1 LAGDEMKVLFCSS
14 EVFPFAK
21 TGGLADVSG
30 TLPQALEKQGCL
42 IKVALPK
49 YRCIKENVNLGQQT
63 SGNRNMAKMGQD
75 IDVYFVEND
84 HYFGREQLYG
94 TKTGDY
100 PDNLE
105 RFAFFCKQTLLLL
118 KEKGFS
124 PQIIHC
130 NDWQTALIPIYLKT
144 IFKDDPFFKHVKTI
158 FTIHNLAYQGIFEKC
173 KFVQTG
179 LDWQFFN
186 MHALEFYGKVNLLKG
201 ALLFADFITTV
212 SPSYAQEIQ
221 TLKFGYGLEGVLR
234 KRKKD
239 LFGIINGLDYKIW
252 DPKNDDKIACRY
264 GIENLD
270 DKYIN
275 KEKLQ
280 QELGLLPDRDI
291 PLLGIISRLA
301 SQKGIELIISAF
313 DEMVKRNLQFVLLG
327 TGDTKYHLLLEKVKQ
342 KRYKNISINL
352 LFDAILAHKIY
363 AGCDMFLMPSY
374 YEPCGL
380 GQLISLK
387 YGTIPIV
394 RKTGGL
400 ADTIID
406 YNAQTATGN
415 GFVFTKYNTAQMLN
429 TIVRAICVYR
439 DKAVWQR
446 LMLNAISCDFSWDV
460 SAKRYIEL
468 YKAVLNKNM
477 DFASASRRCQDAA
490 DGKLM
495 SFTE

>member
-1 LAGDEMKVLFCSS
+1 MRVLFCSS

-21 TGGLADVSG
+21 TGGLADVSSA
-30 TLPQALEKQGCL
+30 LPQALEKQGCL
-42 IKVALPK
+42 IKIALPK
-49 YRCIKENVNLGQQT
+49 YRCIKENVSLKQALAD
-63 SGNRNMAKMGQD
+63 RNTIKIGQD
-75 IDVYFVEND
+75 IDVYFVQND
-84 HYFGREQLYG
+84 RYFDREQLYG
-94 TKTGDY
+94 TKTADY

-105 RFAFFCKQTLLLL
+105 RFAFFCKQALSSL

-124 PQIIHC
+124 PHIIHC

-144 IFKDDPFFKHVKTI
+144 IFKDDPFFRHTKTV
-158 FTIHNLAYQGIFEKC
+158 FTIHNLAYQGIFEKY

-179 LDWQFFN
+179 LDWQLFN
-186 MHALEFYGKVNLLKG
+186 VHALEFYGKVNLLKG
-201 ALLFADFITTV
+201 ALLYADFITTV

-221 TLKFGYGLEGVLR
+221 TLKFGCGLEGVLR

-239 LFGIINGLDYKIW
+239 LFGIINGIDYRIW
-252 DPKNDDKIACRY
+252 DPKNDDKIASRY
-264 GIENLD
+264 GIENLNR
-270 DKYIN
+270 KYIN

-313 DEMVKRNLQFVLLG
+313 DEMIKRNLQFVLLG

-406 YNAQTATGN
+406 YDTRTSTGN
-415 GFVFTKYNTAQMLN
+415 GFVFTKYNTAQMVHA
-429 TIVRAICVYR
+429 IIRALHLYR
-439 DKAVWQR
+439 NKAVWQK
-446 LMLNAISCDFSWDV
+446 LVLNAMSYDFSWQA
-460 SAKRYIEL
+460 SAKKYIEL
-468 YKAVLNKNM
+468 YKKAMHKNT
-477 DFASASRRCQDAA
+477 AATSATKRCQDITN
-490 DGKLM
+490 GKLI
-495 SFTE
+495 SFY